1 MIWILS
7 SLALGVA
14 VGYFVPFTYP
24 IDYTIYVSVAILAIM
39 DSVFGAVKS
48 SFEDK
53 FENIIFITG
62 FLGNTLLAVIM
73 TYIGEKLGVPLYYV
87 AVLVFGMRIFDN
99 FSIIRRYVIKTI
111 TNKE

>member
-73 TYIGEKLGVPLYYV
+73 TYIGEKLGVPIYYV
-87 AVLVFGMRIFDN
+87 AVLVFGMRIFNN
-99 FSIIRRYVIKTI
+99 F
-111 TNKE
+111 